1 MFRKPVIVLALFAVL
16 LSACGG
22 AAPAA
27 QEDPT
32 LKIAVLPILDALPMY
47 VADAQGYFKDAGIKV
62 EFVPVA
68 SAAERDQVMQ
78 AGQAD
83 GMINDLI
90 STVFYNKDGQKIAV
104 VRLARNASPTDAEYS
119 ILAAK
124 DSGITKPADL
134 KGVEIGISQGTVI
147 DYTTQRLLE
156 NAGLQAADIKTTNVP
171 KIPDRLQLLAEG
183 QLKAANLP
191 EPFASLAEQ
200 SGAVRVVDDRSL
212 PSVGTSEISFN
223 VNTLKSKPET
233 VKKFLAALEKATAD
247 VNADPDQVG
256 HAAERQEIDPGPAAG
271 QICAA
276 QVPHGLGAQRGAG
289 ERRAGVDDRQ
299 GADQG
304 GSAVQPAGG
313 CKLLAEMTHEE

>member
-1 MFRKPVIVLALFAVL
+1 MFRKTIIVLVLFAAL

-22 AAPAA
+22 AAPAG

-47 VADAQGYFKDAGIKV
+47 VAEAQGYFKDAGIKV

-90 STVFYNKDGQKIAV
+90 STVFYNKDAQKIAI
-104 VRLARNASPTDAEYS
+104 VRFARTALPDTPQYS

-124 DSGITKPADL
+124 DSGLTRPEDL

-171 KIPDRLQLLAEG
+171 KIPDRMQLLSEG
-183 QLKAANLP
+183 KLKAATLP
-191 EPFASLAEQ
+191 EPFATLAEQ
-200 SGAVRVVDDRSL
+200 GGAIRVVDDRSL
-212 PSVGTSEISFN
+212 PSIGTSEISFL
-223 VNTLKSKPET
+223 VSTLKSKPET
-233 VKKFLAALEKATAD
+233 VKKFLAAIEKATAD
-247 VNADPDQVG
+247 VNNDPTKWDTLLTDKKLIPAPLIG
-256 HAAERQEIDPGPAAG
+256 KYALPKFPAASVPSEAQIKDVLAWMMAAGLIKAEVPYG
-271 QICAA
+271 QL
-276 QVPHGLGAQRGAG
+276 VDAG
-289 ERRAGVDDRQ
+289 YL
-299 GADQG
+299 
-304 GSAVQPAGG
+304 P
-313 CKLLAEMTHEE
+313 K

>member
-1 MFRKPVIVLALFAVL
+1 MFRTTVIVLALFAVV

-32 LKIAVLPILDALPMY
+32 LKMAMLPILDALPMY

-68 SAAERDQVMQ
+68 SAAERDQIMQ

-90 STVFYNKDGQKIAV
+90 STVFYNKDGQKIDV
-104 VRLARNASPTDAEYS
+104 VRFARYASPAAAQYS

-124 DSGITKPADL
+124 DSGITKPEDL

-147 DYTTQRLLE
+147 EYTTQRLLE

-183 QLKAANLP
+183 QLKAANMP

-223 VNTLKSKPET
+223 VNTLKNKPET

-247 VNADPDQVG
+247 VNADPAKWDTLLT
-256 HAAERQEIDPGPAAG
+256 EKKLIPAPLIGKYALPRFPT
-271 QICAA
+271 ASVPSEA
-276 QVPHGLGAQRGAG
+276 QVKDVLAWMMAKGLIKAEVPYSQL
-289 ERRAGVDDRQ
+289 VD
-299 GADQG
+299 A
-304 GSAVQPAGG
+304 SYLP
-313 CKLLAEMTHEE
+313 K